1 MELKKI
7 LLLCVAVVSAAI
19 LTAQTQLPQPSPS
32 AHLKQTA
39 GLTDIEIV
47 YSSPAV
53 NGRTIYGD
61 LVPYGEMWRAG
72 ANSPTTISF
81 SKEVMI
87 DGKKVA
93 AGKYAFYVT
102 PMEGNA
108 WMVTLNSD
116 PNAQAWGR
124 KADNDVV
131 NMKAM
136 VKDVPHHERLAY
148 YVSDFDEKKATI
160 SLAWDKK
167 KVSFDVGLN
176 TAEQAMANIDRSYSN
191 GWRDYF
197 NAARYLHSVGEY
209 DAAMKQI
216 DRSLALDENWFNVW
230 VKAQILNGKGM
241 NAEAYKHAQ
250 KSLALGNENPDG
262 FWYKA
267 DVEAALANWKKN

>member
-1 MELKKI
+1 MELKKF
-7 LLLCVAVVSAAI
+7 LLLCVAVVSTAI

-32 AHLKQTA
+32 AHLKQTV

-53 NGRTIYGD
+53 NGRKIYGD

-72 ANSPTTISF
+72 ANAPTTISF
-81 SKEVMI
+81 SKDVSI
-87 DGKKVA
+87 DGKAVP
-93 AGKYAFYVT
+93 AGKYALYVT

-116 PNAQAWGR
+116 PNAQPWAR
-124 KADNDVV
+124 KADNDVANV
-131 NMKAM
+131 KAM
-136 VKDVPHHERLAY
+136 VKDVAHHERLAY
-148 YVSDFDEKKATI
+148 SVSDFNDKKATI
-160 SLAWDKK
+160 NMAWDKK
-167 KVSFDVGLN
+167 MVGFDVGLN
-176 TAEQAMANIDRSYSN
+176 TAEQAMANINRSYSN

-197 NAARYLHSVGEY
+197 NAARYLHSAGEY
-209 DAAMKQI
+209 DEAMKQI

-230 VKAQILNGKGM
+230 IKAQVLNGKGM
-241 NAEAYKHAQ
+241 NKEAYEHAQ

-267 DVEAALANWKKN
+267 DVEAALASWKKN